1 MTRSNLG
8 YLLSTLIL
16 RDFKVRYRNMSLGI
30 FWSLLNPLVM
40 MAVLSFIFT
49 RIYASE
55 SGRNY
60 HLTVLTGLVAYSF
73 FSLGWSSGTVSILAN
88 ASLIKRV
95 PVPREIIPLA
105 TVLANGMH
113 FLIQVL
119 LMLVLVLQAGIPANG
134 MWVWLPVVL
143 VLEAVFICGLSL
155 AASALDV
162 YFRDVR
168 YIVESTNLVMFW
180 LVPIFYSFA
189 VIPEQYHLVY
199 QYNPVAAVVILL
211 RKILLEATIELRTI
225 VNLAIL
231 SAGVF
236 AAGLWIFRRMKP
248 RFADYL

>member
-1 MTRSNLG
+1 MSKSNLR
-8 YLLSTLIL
+8 YLLLTLIL

-30 FWSLLNPLVM
+30 FWSLLNPIVM

-88 ASLIKRV
+88 SSLIKRV
-95 PVPREIIPLA
+95 PVPREIVPLA
-105 TVLANGMH
+105 TVLANGLH
-113 FLIQVL
+113 FLIQVVL
-119 LMLVLVLQAGIPANG
+119 LLVLVLAAGIPING
-134 MWVWLPVVL
+134 MWAWLPAVL

-155 AASALDV
+155 ATSALDV

-189 VIPEQYHLVY
+189 SIPEQYHWVY

-211 RKILLEATIELRTI
+211 RKILLEGAIELRT
-225 VNLAIL
+225 VLNLAAV
-231 SAGVF
+231 STF
-236 AAGLWIFRRMKP
+236 AFVAGLWLFRRMKP
-248 RFADYL
+248 RFADYM